1 MNKDFF
7 KGTKVEA
14 EAKIILTADEAH
26 RATAGE
32 PAAAHIQD

>member
-14 EAKIILTADEAH
+14 EAEIILAADEAR

-32 PAAAHIQD
+32 PVAARI